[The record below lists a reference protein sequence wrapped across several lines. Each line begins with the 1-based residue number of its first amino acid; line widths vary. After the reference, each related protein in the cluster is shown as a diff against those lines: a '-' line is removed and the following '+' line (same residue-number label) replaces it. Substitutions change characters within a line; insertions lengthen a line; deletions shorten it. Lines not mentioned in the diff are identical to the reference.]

1 MNNTLITLL
10 ADNMGNVLSPELAA
24 DICVAAERL
33 DRLVPMENITSI
45 RPEKYGDFVFSLERI
60 ENIGEEIRPLHR
72 SHWDETEE
80 HRHGLPLDPDY
91 ATFIRYE
98 RAGRYVLFT
107 VRKENRLC
115 GNCAMYLDRSTHTQT
130 VLATEDTLYLL
141 PLARTGRVAR
151 HFVGYVENAM
161 RLLGAS
167 EIHITVKTVNKAG
180 RFFRMLGYCHVE
192 HGLIKVLETEN
203 VQFQTPETRP
213 AHWAGGKT
221 EC

>member
-1 MNNTLITLL
+1 MNNTLIALL
-10 ADNMGNVLSPELAA
+10 AANMGDMLSPELAA
-24 DICVAAERL
+24 DICVAAECL
-33 DRLVPMENITSI
+33 DRVVPMENITLI
-45 RPEKYGDFVFSLERI
+45 RPEKCGDFVFSRERI
-60 ENIGEEIRPLHR
+60 EDIAEEIKLLHR
-72 SHWDETEE
+72 AHWDETEE
-80 HRHGLPLDPDY
+80 HRHGLPFDPDY
-91 ATFIRYE
+91 ATFARYE

-151 HFVGYVENAM
+151 RFVGYVEKVM

-180 RFFRMLGYCHVE
+180 RFLRMLGYSHVE
-192 HGLIKVLETEN
+192 DGLIKILETEN
-203 VQFQTPETRP
+203 VQF
-213 AHWAGGKT
+213 
-221 EC
+221 

>member
-1 MNNTLITLL
+1 MNNTLIALL
-10 ADNMGNVLSPELAA
+10 AANMGDMLSPELAA
-24 DICVAAERL
+24 DICVAAECL
-33 DRLVPMENITSI
+33 DRVVPMENITLI
-45 RPEKYGDFVFSLERI
+45 PPEKCGDFVFSRERI
-60 ENIGEEIRPLHR
+60 EDIAEEIKLLHR
-72 SHWDETEE
+72 AHWDETEE
-80 HRHGLPLDPDY
+80 HRHGLPFDPDY
-91 ATFIRYE
+91 AMFARYE

-151 HFVGYVENAM
+151 RFVGYVEKAM

-180 RFFRMLGYCHVE
+180 RFLRMLGYSHVE
-192 HGLIKVLETEN
+192 DGLIKILETEN
-203 VQFQTPETRP
+203 VQF
-213 AHWAGGKT
+213 
-221 EC
+221 

>member
-1 MNNTLITLL
+1 MNNTLIALL
-10 ADNMGNVLSPELAA
+10 AANMGDMLSPELAA
-24 DICVAAERL
+24 DICVAAECL
-33 DRLVPMENITSI
+33 DRVVPMENITLI
-45 RPEKYGDFVFSLERI
+45 RPEKCGDFVFSRERI
-60 ENIGEEIRPLHR
+60 ENIAEEIKVLHR
-72 SHWDETEE
+72 AHWDETEE
-80 HRHGLPLDPDY
+80 HRHGLPFDPDY
-91 ATFIRYE
+91 ATFARYE

-151 HFVGYVENAM
+151 RFVGYVEKAM

-180 RFFRMLGYCHVE
+180 RFLRMLGYSHVE
-192 HGLIKVLETEN
+192 DGLIKILETEN
-203 VQFQTPETRP
+203 VQF
-213 AHWAGGKT
+213 
-221 EC
+221 